1 MAEDIYPCPDGSERE
16 KRSFSKHSLIAL
28 LQLGSACIM
37 ACNASGTFS
46 AAAASTPLK
55 FVESPHP
62 RVKAARG
69 RGVARKSSSSCS
81 PCRSHAI
88 MPLPKTLLN
97 QRGFYVTANNSAKK
111 TTYVL
116 PASTTA
122 AEIQINPTDCT
133 IETIKSKCP
142 KG

>member
-1 MAEDIYPCPDGSERE
+1 
-16 KRSFSKHSLIAL
+16 
-28 LQLGSACIM
+28 M

-46 AAAASTPLK
+46 AAEASTPLK

-69 RGVARKSSSSCS
+69 RGVARKSSSCS

-111 TTYVL
+111 TTY
-116 PASTTA
+116 A
-122 AEIQINPTDCT
+122 AAAQLLIQINPTDNYM
-133 IETIKSKCP
+133 ETIKRSSTQRIDNELEVGLSLLMISTELMLRRP
-142 KG
+142 

>member
-1 MAEDIYPCPDGSERE
+1 MDQRKKS
-16 KRSFSKHSLIAL
+16 SFSKHSLIAL

-46 AAAASTPLK
+46 AAEASTPLK

-69 RGVARKSSSSCS
+69 RGVARKSSSCS

-97 QRGFYVTANNSAKK
+97 QRGFYVTANNSAK
-111 TTYVL
+111 TSIQCFL
-116 PASTTA
+116 PPPALNGGFRMMQLS
-122 AEIQINPTDCT
+122 
-133 IETIKSKCP
+133 
-142 KG
+142 

>member
-1 MAEDIYPCPDGSERE
+1 
-16 KRSFSKHSLIAL
+16 
-28 LQLGSACIM
+28 M

-46 AAAASTPLK
+46 AAASTPLK

-69 RGVARKSSSSCS
+69 RGVARKSSSCS

-111 TTYVL
+111 TTY
-116 PASTTA
+116 A
-122 AEIQINPTDCT
+122 AAQLLIQINPTDNYMD
-133 IETIKSKCP
+133 TIKRRSSTQRIDNELKVEPPPSLFLMISTETSCC
-142 KG
+142 